1 MQTGSNRSCMAKF
14 PANRESNREF
24 CRFRPSAGDFR
35 AKSASELSGLQQ
47 NSLCNGIGNV
57 WTHNREFFVKSREF
71 SRGAAGQRTPPRT
84 NFLTTGNCSARACSP
99 ARRVSLLTVW
109 PCCCSRRRNI
119 ADTLSTGR
127 RAGSPPR
134 VAAVRPDLPG
144 RRSAVSSAAQP
155 RASPLSA
162 LLSICRL
169 AKVRMPLPRARRRR
183 ARRVASVVAGICG
196 DAPASVAMGCG

>member
-14 PANRESNREF
+14 PANREINREF

-71 SRGAAGQRTPPRT
+71 SRGPAGQRP

-144 RRSAVSSAAQP
+144 RRSAGLLCCAAEG
-155 RASPLSA
+155 LSA
-162 LLSICRL
+162 QRFAEYLSL
-169 AKVRMPLPRARRRR
+169 GQSPDALPRARRRR

-196 DAPASVAMGCG
+196 DGMPVDICV